1 MSQLA
6 ALGWR
11 AEGAV
16 TTVVGHARSDRDP
29 EEVLESVHRAARRA
43 RLDALAGV
51 HGGRLVVV
59 LGGIDDPAAAAQA
72 AAPRPVA
79 AEDLLPERI
88 INGDPAAR
96 EQLIDTV
103 YRPLTEAGEAI
114 LDTVVTYLDSGRA
127 LEATARALFV
137 HTNTVRY
144 RLRRAAE
151 VCGRAPTEARGAFT
165 LQLALVLGR
174 LADQDTLPG
183 TSLANPAGPNGGD
196 WR

>member
-1 MSQLA
+1 
-6 ALGWR
+6 
-11 AEGAV
+11 
-16 TTVVGHARSDRDP
+16 
-29 EEVLESVHRAARRA
+29 
-43 RLDALAGV
+43 V

-59 LGGIDDPAAAAQA
+59 LGGIDDPAEAAQA
-72 AAPRPVA
+72 VLAEFDPGPVVIGGREPQIAGAASSTAAALSGLRAVSGWPAAPRPVA
-79 AEDLLPERI
+79 AEDLLPERT
-88 INGDPAAR
+88 INGDLAAR
-96 EQLIDTV
+96 EQLIETV

-165 LQLALVLGR
+165 IQLALVLGR
-174 LADQDTLPG
+174 LADQDGPAG
-183 TSLANPAGPNGGD
+183 TSLANQTGANAED